1 MKATILIY
9 IITLSLSIFFG
20 IGMANSVDAQCI
32 GIVYYEIIIFV
43 PYFITL
49 IAIGASTNYIKWPME
64 TILINFLIM
73 CLSLGVSMV
82 IMNYKD
88 AKANEK
94 YKLEENVR
102 GEIFAKLRKNE
113 MDSLLLQIPIS
124 QNKDSL
130 YFKLGNLE
138 KGNWDKALFYFDT
151 VIKINPNFYSAYWEA
166 SRAAEVNSPRNYK
179 KALEYLEKMCKINP
193 NDEECQ
199 RIGYLKEQIRKANM
213 PADQIVDMA
222 IEEAGWSEIEAQG
235 LYSTLISN
243 IPDDKDERTILGE
256 KLKAK
261 GFVVTNWGRGNFHP
275 HGPRIINITFTKENC
290 QCEVSKMY
298 YSTEVDTLYS
308 VMESIRCLNL
318 K

>member
-1 MKATILIY
+1 
-9 IITLSLSIFFG
+9 
-20 IGMANSVDAQCI
+20 MANSVDAQCI
-32 GIVYYEIIIFV
+32 GIMYYEIIIFV

-49 IAIGASTNYIKWPME
+49 IVIAASTNHIKWPME

-88 AKANEK
+88 GKAKEK
-94 YKLEENVR
+94 YKLEENAQ

-113 MDSLLLQIPIS
+113 IDSLLLQIP
-124 QNKDSL
+124 NAKHKDSI
-130 YFKLGNLE
+130 YFKLGSLE

-166 SRAAEVNSPRNYK
+166 VRAAEVNSPHNYR
-179 KALEYLEKMCKINP
+179 KALEYLEKLCKIKP
-193 NDEECQ
+193 SDEECE
-199 RIGYLKEQIRKANM
+199 RIGHLKEKIRKANM
-213 PADQIVDMA
+213 PANQIVDTA
-222 IEEAGWSEIEAQG
+222 IVEAGWGDIEAQG
-235 LYSTLISN
+235 LYTTLISD

-275 HGPRIINITFTKENC
+275 HGPRIVKITFTKENC
-290 QCEVSKMY
+290 LCEVSKMY

-308 VMESIRCLNL
+308 VIESIRCFNL